1 MAEAEEKAEIT
12 LGLLNAVEK
21 NSEITQRSVSKDL
34 GIALGLTNTY
44 LKRCI
49 KKGLIKISQAP
60 ANRYSYYLTPKGFV
74 EKARL
79 TGEYLSQGFQF
90 FRITRVQ
97 VVEIFD
103 KCARNSWHRLAF
115 YGLTDVTEIAFLS
128 VDKSKVQI
136 TGIVDPKSKIVK
148 YQGVQVVTDIGVLP
162 ATDAIILMDLGDI
175 RQNLEQVSQKFSRDR
190 IFVPDL
196 LSNDLLEEGNK

>member
-175 RQNLEQVSQKFSRDR
+175 RQNLEKVSQEFSRDR

-196 LSNDLLEEGNK
+196 LSNGLLEEGNK